1 MSTWPGPITAISL
14 FTDDVAATKA
24 FYLEVFGL
32 PVHFEDD
39 VSVVFRFDGTL
50 INVLQATE
58 APELIEPRPVAPADA
73 GARFQLTLEV
83 DDVDARCAEIAAR
96 GAVLLNGPQNRPWG
110 IRTACFADPAGHVWE
125 IAGPPT

>member
-14 FTDDVAATKA
+14 FTDDVAAAKA
-24 FYLEVFGL
+24 FYREVFGL

-39 VSVVFRFDGTL
+39 VSVVFRFGGTL
-50 INVLQATE
+50 VNLLQATE

-73 GARFQLTLEV
+73 GARFQFTLEV
-83 DDVDARCAEIAAR
+83 DDVDARCAALADR
-96 GAVLLNGPQNRPWG
+96 GVTMLNGPQNRPWG

-125 IAGPPT
+125 IAGPPA